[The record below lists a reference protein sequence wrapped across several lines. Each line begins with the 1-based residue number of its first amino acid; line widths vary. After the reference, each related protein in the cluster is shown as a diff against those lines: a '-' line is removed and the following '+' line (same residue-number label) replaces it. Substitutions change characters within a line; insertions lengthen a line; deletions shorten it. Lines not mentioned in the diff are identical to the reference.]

1 MENSVSDNRPG
12 AGSPDQTLEIIALKQ
27 ALEKR
32 TSELHAAR
40 KQLEKKAGMAALGQL
55 ISTVVHELR
64 SPLGAM
70 LTSLHLVENRVG
82 DADPAAKKGI
92 ERIRRSVRRCD
103 DTITRLL
110 DFSRHETLEP
120 EPTRIDQWLRA
131 MFHNQALPA
140 DVSLT
145 FEPGLGDRRVT
156 VDRDRLRRAVVHVIE
171 NAIQAMADDG
181 KPGHIAVSTRP
192 VGEYV
197 ELRITDNGPGIPDD
211 YRADIFEP
219 FFSARRSGIGLGL
232 PIAKRIIEQHGGAI
246 SFDSSADG
254 GTSFIVTLPLN
265 PAKSAED

>member
-1 MENSVSDNRPG
+1 MESPVSDNRPG

-70 LTSLHLVENRVG
+70 LTSLHLVESRLG

-110 DFSRHETLEP
+110 DFSRYETLEP

-131 MFHNQALPA
+131 LFHNQSLPA
-140 DVSLT
+140 GISLT
-145 FEPGLGDRRVT
+145 FEPGLGDRRVK

-171 NAIQAMADDG
+171 NAVQA
-181 KPGHIAVSTRP
+181 I
-192 VGEYV
+192 
-197 ELRITDNGPGIPDD
+197 
-211 YRADIFEP
+211 
-219 FFSARRSGIGLGL
+219 
-232 PIAKRIIEQHGGAI
+232 
-246 SFDSSADG
+246 ADG
-254 GTSFIVTLPLN
+254 GN
-265 PAKSAED
+265 PGISR